1 MITEKKNKRD
11 FTSMSLMADD
21 NQNNEYVGRGFK
33 VSQDSLDQI
42 NYNNLLDAFTCENT
56 EEVNKYLTALSSA
69 NRQDLIDKFNRFRNE
84 FELEKQRKADK
95 VFLDAIGHIV
105 DYSKID
111 KDVLTYLV
119 NVEKRLQ
126 KLEGLF
132 EKSI

>member
-33 VSQDSLDQI
+33 VSQDNLDQI
-42 NYNNLLDAFTCENT
+42 NYNSLLDAFTCENT

>member
-1 MITEKKNKRD
+1 
-11 FTSMSLMADD
+11 MSLMADD

-33 VSQDSLDQI
+33 VSQDNLDQI
-42 NYNNLLDAFTCENT
+42 NYNSLLDAFTCENT